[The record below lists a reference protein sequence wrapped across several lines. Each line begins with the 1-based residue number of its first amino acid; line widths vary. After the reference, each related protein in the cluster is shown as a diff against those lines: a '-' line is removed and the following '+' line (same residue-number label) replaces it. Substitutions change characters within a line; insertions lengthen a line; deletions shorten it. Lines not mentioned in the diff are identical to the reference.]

1 MQIKGGFRMKIRKH
15 IRNQKGFTLIE
26 IIAVLVILG
35 ILAAIAIPKYLDM
48 RKDAV
53 LKAAAAATMELNAR
67 ERLVL
72 ASWKLKDGA
81 GAYPLPNATA
91 TITHGDGTTETVSGP
106 STSLGPDWNGGLLI
120 PYTADNTP
128 SVIVFSGKNVSFNR
142 APASDPTNEPA
153 YWSVTVGD

>member
-1 MQIKGGFRMKIRKH
+1 MKTRKH

-48 RKDAV
+48 RKEAV
-53 LKAAAAATMELNAR
+53 VKAAAAATMELNAR

-72 ASWKLKDGA
+72 AQWKLKDGA
-81 GAYPLPNATA
+81 GAYPGPNLSGLA
-91 TITHGDGTTETVSGP
+91 GDGTTVNGP
-106 STSLGPDWNGGLLI
+106 TTALGPDWAANAVLVSGTSI
-120 PYTADNTP
+120 T
-128 SVIVFSGKNVSFNR
+128 FSGKSVTFTR
-142 APASDPTNEPA
+142 TDAVDTQNEPA